1 MIGVIRL
8 RVAGVSTMQMMKSSP
23 SSFCRLPCVPRL
35 ARPFHQSVIYKQ
47 LNQQQPTPPP
57 PPQQTQS
64 QIEARLEAERA
75 RVDKLAKER
84 EERQR
89 YKNRTATYYA
99 ASLGIVFLALAFC
112 AVPVYRA
119 ICQRT
124 GWGGI
129 PITDST
135 RFTPDKLIPVDTNKR
150 IRVQFT
156 CQSSGV
162 LPWKF
167 TPLQREVY
175 VVPGETALAFYRA
188 KNMSK
193 EDIIGMATYS
203 IIPENAAA
211 YFNKIQCFC
220 FEEQRLSAGEE
231 VDMPVF
237 FFIDPDFAKD
247 PNMRGIDDVVLHYSF
262 FKAAYSEGELS
273 AVPSSRKVELKAE
286 LVQG

>member
-1 MIGVIRL
+1 MISIRPL
-8 RVAGVSTMQMMKSSP
+8 VVGIARRQVCKQYIAWGAV
-23 SSFCRLPCVPRL
+23 L
-35 ARPFHQSVIYKQ
+35 APIRAFHINTSLFQSQ
-47 LNQQQPTPPP
+47 HSQHSQQPGQSSIQE
-57 PPQQTQS
+57 QQHKLQRES
-64 QIEARLEAERA
+64 ISLEAERA
-75 RVDKLAKER
+75 RLDTISRAR

-89 YKNRTATYYA
+89 YRNRTATYYS
-99 ASLGIVFLALAFC
+99 ASLGVLFLSLAFL

-119 ICQRT
+119 FCQRT
-124 GWGGI
+124 GFGGI

-156 CQSSGV
+156 CQSSGI

-175 VVPGETALAFYRA
+175 IVPGETALAFYRA

-203 IIPENAAA
+203 VTPDHVAP

-237 FFIDPDFAKD
+237 FFIDPEFAKD
-247 PNMRGIDDVVLHYSF
+247 PAMRNIDDIVLHYSF
-262 FKAAYSEGELS
+262 FKAAYSDGELA
-273 AVPSSRKVELKAE
+273 AVPVASMDKRAATIA
-286 LVQG
+286 